1 MTGNPASL
9 IISAVVV
16 VVGIVLI
23 ACRRPLERVFDRV
36 WSASSRPGSGPL
48 IPTNARFF
56 AWAGVMLI
64 VGALVSAGWTVL
76 R

>member
-1 MTGNPASL
+1 MTGSPAPL
-9 IISAVVV
+9 IVSAVVV

-23 ACRRPLERVFDRV
+23 VCRRPLERVFDRV

-64 VGALVSAGWTVL
+64 IGALAGAVWAFL